1 MLLTRQTLS
10 GLEDGTVT
18 LAFRRW
24 LAPRVRVGGRM
35 RTRIGVVEVT
45 SIDRV
50 PDVDGTPDLP
60 DDDARA
66 AGFRSADAALAWVA
80 AKGDGDLYRIGLRR
94 VGEDPRIALRQE
106 ADLSSEEV
114 EALRARLARMDR
126 AAPEPWTRQY
136 LDLIDHHPEVVA
148 RELAASLGVERD
160 YFKIR
165 VRRLKELG
173 LTESLPVGYRISP
186 RGRAYLDA
194 TA

>member
-1 MLLTRQTLS
+1 
-10 GLEDGTVT
+10 
-18 LAFRRW
+18 
-24 LAPRVRVGGRM
+24 M

-45 SIDRV
+45 SIERV
-50 PDVDGTPDLP
+50 PEVAGVPVLP

-80 AKGDGDLYRIGLRR
+80 AKGEGDLYRIGLRR
-94 VGEDPRIALRQE
+94 VGEDPRVALRQE
-106 ADLSSEEV
+106 ADLSAEEV
-114 EALRARLARMDR
+114 ETLRARLDRMDR
-126 AAPEPWTRQY
+126 AAPEPWTRDY
-136 LDLIDHHPEVVA
+136 LDLIVDRPEVVA
-148 RELAASLGVERD
+148 RDLATSIGVERD

-194 TA
+194 T

>member
-10 GLEDGTVT
+10 GLEDGTVS
-18 LAFRRW
+18 LAYRRW
-24 LAPRVRVGGRM
+24 LAPRVRAGGRM
-35 RTRIGVVEVT
+35 RTRVGVVEVT

-50 PDVDGTPDLP
+50 AEVDGVPVLP

-66 AGFRSADAALAWVA
+66 AGFRSAAAALAWVA
-80 AKGDGDLYRIGLRR
+80 AKGEGDLYRIGLRR

-106 ADLSSEEV
+106 ADLSADEV

-126 AAPEPWTRQY
+126 AAPAPWTRDY
-136 LDLIDHHPEVVA
+136 LDLIVARPEVVA
-148 RELAASLGVERD
+148 RELATSIGVERD

-194 TA
+194 T